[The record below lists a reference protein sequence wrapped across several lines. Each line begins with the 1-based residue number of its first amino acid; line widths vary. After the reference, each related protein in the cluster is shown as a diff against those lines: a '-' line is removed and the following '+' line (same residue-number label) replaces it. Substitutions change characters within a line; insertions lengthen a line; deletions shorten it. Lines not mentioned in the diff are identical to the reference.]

1 MRLSAVPSSPFYS
14 APLVKRATVYLNG
27 VYVSPVVEF
36 DTDAGW
42 VVIVRIRDD
51 GRARPHAQ
59 SPVGTQCKRYR
70 GRVQCVLR
78 QAQETAEPSPVH
90 PDWIVED
97 PPLSG
102 VPDAE

>member
-1 MRLSAVPSSPFYS
+1 MRLSAVPVSPFYS

-42 VVIVRIRDD
+42 VIVVRIRDN
-51 GRARPHAQ
+51 GQSRPHAQ
-59 SPVGTQCKRYR
+59 SPVGAECKRYR
-70 GRVQCVLR
+70 GKVQCILR
-78 QAQETAEPSPVH
+78 QAQETDLPAPVH

-97 PPLSG
+97 PPHHGSS
-102 VPDAE
+102 DAK